1 MGRFSKR
8 KIAYIRLKRS
18 ASNGC
23 FISSSSTAPVKNL
36 QPQYLEFCISQKD
49 SDVRT
54 GAEDSQSCCENNS
67 HHKYGCQNL
76 PSQKQKSKVKL
87 LNNAKSALPDKAP
100 AVMDSELSDLAKQ
113 KIHDFIHTSSDL
125 YVIIDDPYLKR
136 VSQALIELHGSNESI
151 KRLCDDADAEF
162 SGRKLVRPHGKI
174 RRGKPTKYADI
185 AGDAIGKQLQH
196 LAMDLKHP
204 TRRLHY
210 VSSVT
215 HILTSSPDDQDAHCD
230 NNVCDRR

>member
-1 MGRFSKR
+1 M
-8 KIAYIRLKRS
+8 RLKRS
-18 ASNGC
+18 ASNGY
-23 FISSSSTAPVKNL
+23 FISSSSTAPIKSL
-36 QPQYLEFCISQKD
+36 QPQYLESCISQED
-49 SDVRT
+49 SNLT
-54 GAEDSQSCCENNS
+54 GAEDSQSCYENNS
-67 HHKYGCQNL
+67 HHEYGCQNL
-76 PSQKQKSKVKL
+76 PS
-87 LNNAKSALPDKAP
+87 NNAKSALPDKAP

-185 AGDAIGKQLQH
+185 AGDAIGKQLQY
-196 LAMDLKHP
+196 LAMDLEHP